1 MKHRETAEPLR
12 VLHLVDSLRVGG
24 KERQAVELL
33 KGLHTQTDVETVVV
47 TMGTEQFYA
56 VDVQKLGIPLIYLLR
71 KFRWDPTVFW
81 RMFDIFRQFRPHIVQ
96 TNSEM
101 VTFYAWPL
109 TRLMGIKLINGTIRN
124 AFSGRGLRWSF
135 HKLMLSVA
143 DARVANSKAGFAS
156 RGHQS
161 DAPGNYVIYNGFDS
175 KRFHTR
181 ASANGPGADF
191 GAEGRKI
198 IGMVAEFSDYKDFP
212 TYIRAAQIV
221 QERRKDVLFVAVGGG
236 KNLQLCQDLLP
247 SRPEWFRFLG
257 ERKDI
262 EALVQCMDVGVLC
275 TFTEGIPNSVMEFM
289 AAGKPVVVTNG
300 GGTRELVIDGQQG
313 YLVPASDPEIV
324 AARIGQ
330 LLDNPELASR
340 MGVEGRHRLE
350 THFSLERLVRD
361 HLEMYF
367 DLLGPAVAVQKETES
382 CHQKS

>member
-1 MKHRETAEPLR
+1 MANEETGESLR

-24 KERQAVELL
+24 KERQVVELL
-33 KGLHTQTDVETVVV
+33 KGLHTQTHVESLVV

-56 VDVQKLGIPLIYLLR
+56 ADVEKLGIPLIYLLR
-71 KFRWDPTVFW
+71 KRRWDPTVFW
-81 RMFDIFRQFRPHIVQ
+81 RMFDIFRKFRPHIVH

-124 AFSGRGLRWSF
+124 AFSSSGFRWSF
-135 HKLMLSVA
+135 HKGMLALA

-156 RGHQS
+156 RGYQS

-175 KRFHTR
+175 QRFDTR
-181 ASANGPGADF
+181 ASVNGARTDLNAD
-191 GAEGRKI
+191 GRKVV
-198 IGMVAEFSDYKDFP
+198 GMIAEFSDYKDFP
-212 TYIRAAQIV
+212 TYIRAAQIIR
-221 QERRKDVLFVAVGGG
+221 ERRKDVLFVAVGGG
-236 KNLQLCQDLLP
+236 KNLETCKDMLP

-257 ERKDI
+257 ERKDV
-262 EALVQCMDVGVLC
+262 ESLVQAMDIGVLC

-300 GGTRELVIDGQQG
+300 GGTRELVLDQKHG
-313 YLVPASDPEIV
+313 YLVPASDPDIV
-324 AARIGQ
+324 AARIEQ
-330 LLDNPELASR
+330 LLDNPEFAHT
-340 MGVEGRHRLE
+340 MGVAGRRWLE

-367 DLLGPAVAVQKETES
+367 DLVGPVITALNGTES